1 MSICLFGVNHKTA
14 DVAIREQFAVAE
26 TDYKAHIK
34 TLLDH
39 PTIQAVVIL
48 STCNRTEYYLSVSSV
63 ADFESFYTAT
73 FGQQDNRDV
82 IYKMTHQEVVNHLF
96 AVTAGIDSLVVG
108 ETQIQ
113 GQVKKAY
120 ETAKQVRIDSALD
133 KLFQMA
139 FKAAKLV
146 RSETEIG
153 RNPVSVAHC
162 AVQLGR
168 QIFGDLQRQKLLVVG
183 AGETSE
189 LVIRYLINHRA
200 DSITITNRTR
210 SKAEK
215 MARIFNTGV
224 LPLSDLENSLSDFD
238 LIFTATACPHHL
250 ISYEGTKQALKARK
264 HRPMVMIDLSV
275 PRDVE
280 ETIKSLDDVFLY
292 SVDDLQK
299 VITENMNRRQNT
311 VEEARRIIE
320 AEANL
325 YMQWQQRRKYH
336 GLLKQYQLKVD
347 REKNRVLAKKHH
359 DTDEAALQKMEILAH
374 QISQKVA
381 HPVMSGLRQVIE
393 SGNEEHIQLIADIL
407 ELDIDHDAGN

>member
-14 DVAIREQFAVAE
+14 DITVRERFAVAE
-26 TDYKAHIK
+26 SDYKEHIK
-34 TLLDH
+34 ASLAH
-39 PTIQAVVIL
+39 PAIKAVVIL
-48 STCNRTEYYLSVSSV
+48 STCNRTEYYLSVTSDH
-63 ADFESFYTAT
+63 AFMEFYAAT
-73 FGQQDNRDV
+73 FGQQDNREV
-82 IYKMTHQEVVNHLF
+82 IYKMTGQDVVNHLF

-168 QIFGDLQRQKLLVVG
+168 QIFGDLQQQKLLVVG

-189 LVIRYLINHRA
+189 LVIRYLINHQA
-200 DSITITNRTR
+200 DTITLTNRTR
-210 SKAEK
+210 TKAEK
-215 MARIFNTGV
+215 MARIFNTAV
-224 LPLSDLENSLSDFD
+224 MPLTDLEKRLSEFD

-250 ISYEGTKQALKARK
+250 ISHQATKQALVARK

-275 PRDVE
+275 PRDIDDK
-280 ETIKSLDDVFLY
+280 IKSLDDVFLY
-292 SVDDLQK
+292 TVDDLQK
-299 VITENMNRRQNT
+299 VITDNMNRRQNT

-320 AEANL
+320 AEATL
-325 YMQWQQRRKYH
+325 YMQWQQRKKYH
-336 GLLKQYQLKVD
+336 SLLKQYQHKVD
-347 REKNRVLAKKHH
+347 REKV
-359 DTDEAALQKMEILAH
+359 Q
-374 QISQKVA
+374 
-381 HPVMSGLRQVIE
+381 
-393 SGNEEHIQLIADIL
+393 IL
-407 ELDIDHDAGN
+407 EKKQIRYGSGRFTKNGNIGTSNQPKSRPIRS

>member
-14 DVAIREQFAVAE
+14 DIAIRERFAVAE
-26 TDYKAHIK
+26 SDYKKHIEE
-34 TLLDH
+34 TLRH
-39 PTIQAVVIL
+39 PAIQSVVIL
-48 STCNRTEYYLSVSSV
+48 STCNRTEYYLSVTSV
-63 ADFESFYTAT
+63 QAFKEFYAST

-82 IYKMTHQEVVNHLF
+82 IYKMTGQDVVSHLF
-96 AVTAGIDSLVVG
+96 SVTAGIDSLVVG

-120 ETAKQVRIDSALD
+120 ETAKQVRMDSALD

-168 QIFGDLQRQKLLVVG
+168 QIFGDLQQQKLLVVG
-183 AGETSE
+183 AGETAE
-189 LVIRYLINHRA
+189 LVIRYLINHQA
-200 DSITITNRTR
+200 DTITITNRTR

-224 LPLSDLENSLSDFD
+224 MPLSDLERRLSEFD

-250 ISYEGTKQALKARK
+250 IVHQTTKLALKARK

-275 PRDVE
+275 PRDIDEAV
-280 ETIKSLDDVFLY
+280 KAFDDVFLY
-292 SVDDLQK
+292 TVDDLQK
-299 VITENMNRRQNT
+299 VITDNMSRRQNT
-311 VEEARRIIE
+311 VVEARRIIE

-325 YMQWQQRRKYH
+325 YMQWLRRRKYH
-336 GLLKQYQLKVD
+336 NLLKQYQQRVDQDKIEALKNQRAD
-347 REKNRVLAKKHH
+347 I
-359 DTDEAALQKMEILAH
+359 DEAGLQKMEILAH
-374 QISQKVA
+374 QVSKKVA
-381 HPVMSGLRQVIE
+381 HPVMAGLRKVIE
-393 SGNEEHIQLIADIL
+393 SGNEEHIKLMA
-407 ELDIDHDAGN
+407 ELLNLDSDDDT

>member
-14 DVAIREQFAVAE
+14 DIAIRERFTVAE
-26 TDYKAHIK
+26 SDYRSHIQE
-34 TLLDH
+34 TLSH
-39 PTIQAVVIL
+39 PAIRAVVIL

-63 ADFESFYTAT
+63 KAFEDFYENT
-73 FGQQDNRDV
+73 FGRQDNRDV
-82 IYKMTHQEVVNHLF
+82 IYKMSGQAVVNHLF

-120 ETAKQVRIDSALD
+120 ETARQVRMDSALD

-168 QIFGDLQRQKLLVVG
+168 QIFGDLQQQKLLVVG

-189 LVIRYLINHRA
+189 LVIRYLMNHQA
-200 DSITITNRTR
+200 DTITLTNRTR

-224 LPLSDLENSLSDFD
+224 MPLADLNRRLGEFD

-250 ISYEGTKQALKARK
+250 ITHAAAKQALVARK

-275 PRDVE
+275 PRDIDDS
-280 ETIKSLDDVFLY
+280 IKALDDVFLY
-292 SVDDLQK
+292 AVDDLQK
-299 VITENMNRRQNT
+299 VITQNMSRRQNT

-320 AEANL
+320 AEATL
-325 YMQWQQRRKYH
+325 FMQWQQRKKYH
-336 GLLKQYQLKVD
+336 GLLKQYQHKVD
-347 REKNRVLAKKHH
+347 HDKVGVLEKKQGDV
-359 DTDEAALQKMEILAH
+359 DEMVLQKMEILAH
-374 QISQKVA
+374 QVSQKIA
-381 HPVMSGLRQVIE
+381 HPIMQGLRKVIE
-393 SGNEEHIQLIADIL
+393 SGNEEHIKLMAELLDL
-407 ELDIDHDAGN
+407 EIENDTRN

>member
-14 DVAIREQFAVAE
+14 DIAIRERFAVAE
-26 TDYKAHIK
+26 SDYEEHIK
-34 TLLDH
+34 AVLTH
-39 PTIQAVVIL
+39 PSINAVVIL
-48 STCNRTEYYLSVSSV
+48 STCNRTEYYLSVTSV
-63 ADFESFYTAT
+63 QDFENFYATT

-82 IYKMTHQEVVNHLF
+82 IYKLKHQEVVNHLF
-96 AVTAGIDSLVVG
+96 SVTAGIDSLVVG

-120 ETAKQVRIDSALD
+120 DTAKQVRIDSALD

-168 QIFGDLQRQKLLVVG
+168 QIFGDLDQQKLLVVG

-189 LVIRYLINHRA
+189 LVIRYLINHQA
-200 DSITITNRTR
+200 DTITITNRTR

-224 LPLSDLENSLSDFD
+224 MPLSDLERRLSEFD

-250 ISYEGTKQALKARK
+250 ISLQATRQALKARK

-275 PRDVE
+275 PRDIDDAV
-280 ETIKSLDDVFLY
+280 KALDDVFLY
-292 SVDDLQK
+292 AVDDLQK
-299 VITENMNRRQNT
+299 VITENMSRRKNT
-311 VEEARRIIE
+311 VVEARRIIE

-325 YMQWQQRRKYH
+325 YMQWQRRRKYH
-336 GLLKQYQLKVD
+336 NLLKQYQERVDEDKISALKNQRSD
-347 REKNRVLAKKHH
+347 M
-359 DTDEAALQKMEILAH
+359 DEAGIQKMEILAH
-374 QISQKVA
+374 QVSKKVA
-381 HPVMSGLRQVIE
+381 HPVMSGLRKVIE
-393 SGNEEHIQLIADIL
+393 SGNEEHIKLMAEL
-407 ELDIDHDAGN
+407 LNLDIENDA

>member
-14 DVAIREQFAVAE
+14 DIAIRERFAVAE
-26 TDYKAHIK
+26 SDYRSHIQE
-34 TLLDH
+34 TLNH
-39 PTIQAVVIL
+39 PAIRAVVIL

-63 ADFESFYTAT
+63 KAFEDFYENT
-73 FGQQDNRDV
+73 FGRQDNRDV
-82 IYKMTHQEVVNHLF
+82 IYKMTGQAVVNHLF

-120 ETAKQVRIDSALD
+120 ETARQVRMDSALD

-168 QIFGDLQRQKLLVVG
+168 QIFGDLQQQKLLVVG

-189 LVIRYLINHRA
+189 LVIRYLMNHQA
-200 DSITITNRTR
+200 DTITLTNRTR

-224 LPLSDLENSLSDFD
+224 MPLADLNRRLGEFD

-250 ISYEGTKQALKARK
+250 ITHAAAKQALVARK

-275 PRDVE
+275 PRDIDDS
-280 ETIKSLDDVFLY
+280 IKALDDVFLY
-292 SVDDLQK
+292 AVDDLQK
-299 VITENMNRRQNT
+299 VITQNMSRRQNT

-320 AEANL
+320 AEATL
-325 YMQWQQRRKYH
+325 FMQWQQRKKYH
-336 GLLKQYQLKVD
+336 GLLKQYQHKVD
-347 REKNRVLAKKHH
+347 HDKVGVLEKKQGDV
-359 DTDEAALQKMEILAH
+359 DEMVLQKMEILAH
-374 QISQKVA
+374 QVSQKIA
-381 HPVMSGLRQVIE
+381 HPIMQGLRKVIE
-393 SGNEEHIQLIADIL
+393 SGNEEHIKLMAELLDL
-407 ELDIDHDAGN
+407 EIENDTRN

>member
-14 DVAIREQFAVAE
+14 DIAIRERFAVAE
-26 TDYKAHIK
+26 SDYQKHIQE
-34 TLLDH
+34 TLH
-39 PTIQAVVIL
+39 HRAIKAVVIL

-63 ADFESFYTAT
+63 QAFEDFYTAT
-73 FGQQDNRDV
+73 FGHQDNREV
-82 IYKMTHQEVVNHLF
+82 IYKMTGQDVVNHLF

-168 QIFGDLQRQKLLVVG
+168 QIFGDLQQQKLLVVG

-189 LVIRYLINHRA
+189 LVIRYLINHQA
-200 DSITITNRTR
+200 DTITITNRTR

-215 MARIFNTGV
+215 MARIFDTGV
-224 LPLSDLENSLSDFD
+224 MPLNDLDKRLGEFD

-250 ISYEGTKQALKARK
+250 ITHAAAKQALVSRK
-264 HRPMVMIDLSV
+264 HRPMVLVDLSV
-275 PRDVE
+275 PRDIDDR
-280 ETIKSLDDVFLY
+280 IKSLDDVFLY
-292 SVDDLQK
+292 TVDDLQK
-299 VITENMNRRQNT
+299 VITQNMNRRQNT
-311 VEEARRIIE
+311 VIEARRIIE
-320 AEANL
+320 AEATL
-325 YMQWQQRRKYH
+325 FMQWQQRKKH
-336 GLLKQYQLKVD
+336 HNLLKQYQHKVN
-347 REKNRVLAKKHH
+347 REKLQVLEKKRS
-359 DTDEAALQKMEILAH
+359 DMDEASMQKMEILAH
-374 QISQKVA
+374 QISQKIA
-381 HPVMSGLRQVIE
+381 HPMMHGLRKVIE
-393 SGNEEHIQLIADIL
+393 SGNEEHIKLMAELL
-407 ELDIDHDAGN
+407 ELDIDNDTRN

>member
-14 DVAIREQFAVAE
+14 DIEIRERFAVAE
-26 TDYKAHIK
+26 SDYKKHIK
-34 TLLDH
+34 DILAH
-39 PTIQAVVIL
+39 PAIQAVVIL
-48 STCNRTEYYLSVSSV
+48 STCNRTEYYLSVTSV
-63 ADFESFYTAT
+63 QDFEDYYVAT
-73 FGQQDNRDV
+73 FGQQDNREI
-82 IYKMTHQEVVNHLF
+82 IYKMTSQDVVNHLF
-96 AVTAGIDSLVVG
+96 AVTAGIDSLVLG

-168 QIFGDLQRQKLLVVG
+168 QIFGDLQQQKLLVVG

-189 LVIRYLINHRA
+189 LVIRYLINHQA
-200 DSITITNRTR
+200 DTITITNRTR
-210 SKAEK
+210 SKADK
-215 MARIFNTGV
+215 MARIFDTAV
-224 LPLSDLENSLSDFD
+224 MPLSDLENRLSEFD
-238 LIFTATACPHHL
+238 LVFTATACPHHL
-250 ISYEGTKQALKARK
+250 ITKQAAKQALATRK

-275 PRDVE
+275 PRDIDND
-280 ETIKSLDDVFLY
+280 IKSLDDVFLY
-292 SVDDLQK
+292 AVDDLQK

-320 AEANL
+320 AEATL
-325 YMQWQQRRKYH
+325 YMQWQRRHKYH
-336 GLLKQYQLKVD
+336 NLLKQYQDKVD
-347 REKNRVLAKKHH
+347 YEKNLILSKKR
-359 DTDEAALQKMEILAH
+359 TDIDQSGLQKMEILAH
-374 QISQKVA
+374 QISQKMA
-381 HPVMSGLRQVIE
+381 HPVMSGLRKVIE
-393 SGNEEHIQLIADIL
+393 SGNEEHIKLMAEL
-407 ELDIDHDAGN
+407 LNLDIDNDT

>member
-14 DVAIREQFAVAE
+14 DIAVRERFAVAE
-26 TDYKAHIK
+26 SDYKSHLEDIIN
-34 TLLDH
+34 H
-39 PTIQAVVIL
+39 PSIEAAVIL
-48 STCNRTEYYLSVSSV
+48 STCNRTEYYLSVTSTH
-63 ADFESFYTAT
+63 DFEDYYAT
-73 FGQQDNRDV
+73 LFGQQDNRDV
-82 IYKMTHQEVVNHLF
+82 IYKMTNQAAVNHLF

-113 GQVKKAY
+113 GQVKKAF

-168 QIFGDLQRQKLLVVG
+168 QIFGDLNQQKLLVVG

-189 LVIRYLINHRA
+189 LVIRYLINHQA
-200 DSITITNRTR
+200 DTITITNRTR
-210 SKAEK
+210 AKAEK

-224 LPLSDLENSLSDFD
+224 MPLSDLERRLSEFD

-250 ISYEGTKQALKARK
+250 ITKQAAKHALASRK

-275 PRDVE
+275 PRDIE
-280 ETIKSLDDVFLY
+280 DTIKALDDVFLY
-292 SVDDLQK
+292 AVDDLQK
-299 VITENMNRRQNT
+299 VITENMNRRQDT
-311 VEEARRIIE
+311 VVEARRIIE
-320 AEANL
+320 AEATL
-325 YMQWQQRRKYH
+325 YMQWQKRKKYH
-336 GLLKQYQLKVD
+336 NLLHQYQNKVD
-347 REKNRVLAKKHH
+347 REKLKILSKKVNESTE
-359 DTDEAALQKMEILAH
+359 DQQQKMEILAH
-374 QISQKVA
+374 QVSKKIA
-381 HPVMSGLRQVIE
+381 HPIISGLRQVIE
-393 SGNEEHIQLIADIL
+393 SGNEEHIKLVAELLNL
-407 ELDIDHDAGN
+407 EIDNDT

>member
-14 DVAIREQFAVAE
+14 DIAIRERFTVAE
-26 TDYKAHIK
+26 SDYRSHIQE
-34 TLLDH
+34 TLSH
-39 PTIQAVVIL
+39 PAIRAVVIL

-63 ADFESFYTAT
+63 KAFEDFYENT
-73 FGQQDNRDV
+73 FGRQDNRDV
-82 IYKMTHQEVVNHLF
+82 IYKMTGQAVVNHLF

-120 ETAKQVRIDSALD
+120 ETARQVRMDSALD

-168 QIFGDLQRQKLLVVG
+168 QIFGDLQQQKLLVVG

-189 LVIRYLINHRA
+189 LVIRYLMNHQA
-200 DSITITNRTR
+200 DTITLTNRTR

-224 LPLSDLENSLSDFD
+224 MPLADLNRRLGEFD

-250 ISYEGTKQALKARK
+250 ITHAAAKQALVARK

-275 PRDVE
+275 PRDIDDS
-280 ETIKSLDDVFLY
+280 IKALDDVFLY
-292 SVDDLQK
+292 AVDDLQK
-299 VITENMNRRQNT
+299 VITQNMSRRQNT

-320 AEANL
+320 AEATL
-325 YMQWQQRRKYH
+325 FMQWQQRKKYH
-336 GLLKQYQLKVD
+336 GLLKQYQHKVD
-347 REKNRVLAKKHH
+347 HDKVGVLEKKQGDV
-359 DTDEAALQKMEILAH
+359 DEMVLQKMEILAH
-374 QISQKVA
+374 QVSQKIA
-381 HPVMSGLRQVIE
+381 HPIMQGLRKVIE
-393 SGNEEHIQLIADIL
+393 SGNEEHIKLMAELLDL
-407 ELDIDHDAGN
+407 EIENDTRN

>member
-14 DVAIREQFAVAE
+14 DIAIRERFAVAE
-26 TDYKAHIK
+26 SDYRSHIK
-34 TLLDH
+34 ETLNH
-39 PTIQAVVIL
+39 PAIRAVVIL

-63 ADFESFYTAT
+63 KAFEDFYENT
-73 FGQQDNRDV
+73 FGRQDNRDV
-82 IYKMTHQEVVNHLF
+82 IYKMTGQAVVNHLF

-120 ETAKQVRIDSALD
+120 ETARQVRMDSALD

-168 QIFGDLQRQKLLVVG
+168 QIFGDLQQQKLLVVG

-189 LVIRYLINHRA
+189 LVIRYLMNHQA
-200 DSITITNRTR
+200 DTITLTNRTR

-224 LPLSDLENSLSDFD
+224 MPLADLNRRLGEFD

-250 ISYEGTKQALKARK
+250 ITHAAAKQALVARK

-275 PRDVE
+275 PRDIDDS
-280 ETIKSLDDVFLY
+280 IKALDDVFLY
-292 SVDDLQK
+292 AVDDLQK
-299 VITENMNRRQNT
+299 VITQNMSRRQNT

-320 AEANL
+320 AEATL
-325 YMQWQQRRKYH
+325 FMQWQQRKKYH
-336 GLLKQYQLKVD
+336 GLLKQYQHKVD
-347 REKNRVLAKKHH
+347 HDKVGVLEKKQGDV
-359 DTDEAALQKMEILAH
+359 DEMVLQKMEILAH
-374 QISQKVA
+374 QVSQKIA
-381 HPVMSGLRQVIE
+381 HPIMQGLRKVIE
-393 SGNEEHIQLIADIL
+393 SGNEEHIKLMAELLDL
-407 ELDIDHDAGN
+407 EIENDTRN

>member
-1 MSICLFGVNHKTA
+1 
-14 DVAIREQFAVAE
+14 
-26 TDYKAHIK
+26 
-34 TLLDH
+34 
-39 PTIQAVVIL
+39 
-48 STCNRTEYYLSVSSV
+48 
-63 ADFESFYTAT
+63 
-73 FGQQDNRDV
+73 V
-82 IYKMTHQEVVNHLF
+82 IYKLKNQEVVNHLF

-120 ETAKQVRIDSALD
+120 DTAKHVRIDSALD

-168 QIFGDLQRQKLLVVG
+168 QIFGDLEQQKLLVVG

-189 LVIRYLINHRA
+189 LVIRYLINHQA
-200 DSITITNRTR
+200 ETITITNRTR

-215 MARIFNTGV
+215 MARVFNTGV
-224 LPLSDLENSLSDFD
+224 MPLSDLERRLSEFD

-250 ISYEGTKQALKARK
+250 ISLQAIRQALKARK

-275 PRDVE
+275 PRDIDDAV
-280 ETIKSLDDVFLY
+280 KALDDVFLY
-292 SVDDLQK
+292 AVDDLQK
-299 VITENMNRRQNT
+299 VITENMSRRKNT
-311 VEEARRIIE
+311 VVEARRIIE

-325 YMQWQQRRKYH
+325 YMQWQRRRKYH
-336 GLLKQYQLKVD
+336 NLLKQYQERVDEDKILALKNQRSD
-347 REKNRVLAKKHH
+347 M
-359 DTDEAALQKMEILAH
+359 DEAGLQKMEILAH
-374 QISQKVA
+374 QVSKKVA
-381 HPVMSGLRQVIE
+381 HPVMSGLRKVIE
-393 SGNEEHIQLIADIL
+393 SGNEEHIKLMAEL
-407 ELDIDHDAGN
+407 LNLDIENDA